1 MVVTIRIA
9 IVLCVWSVYA
19 QSGTGV
25 IRVLPFLKP
34 GFVGIMAT
42 YIARA
47 IVFAPAVLTTGA
59 AYAVCVLEFSHLFR
73 ARDRPLL
80 RAGSALIG
88 PLVVVSD

>member
-47 IVFAPAVLTTGA
+47 IVFAPAVLTTGGSLRRLCSG
-59 AYAVCVLEFSHLFR
+59 VQPSVSGSGSSTSTGWLSV
-73 ARDRPLL
+73 DRLL
-80 RAGSALIG
+80 SCR
-88 PLVVVSD
+88 